1 MGPVERRRQSGG
13 PPEVQVQELPSSGT
27 VGPPG
32 APVAALGPPL
42 VPGAYPSERGVPRP
56 LPATGI
62 GFCCPSPRCRR
73 DKRGAYAKASG
84 FIQHLN
90 QQHKLEEA
98 QSLRIPDRLPDIVKC
113 RLCGTFCQNA
123 KGLAA
128 HQKHKHKQ
136 QSVVPSPAGQLNP
149 AEAPPPP
156 DPDPAP
162 PDLSSAGPVLSDE
175 QLLDIFQRPLYDI
188 YRAWRAP
195 LFRIVRRLS
204 QGILEG
210 TPVAEERCTL
220 AFLLLPGLIAECHY
234 GKWIPIPALL
244 SHLESGVDRACSDE
258 DYGAMVLA
266 QAQVVVPRVQAY
278 RDRTAAARQATPPVL
293 LDHAAVAAL
302 QRNID
307 RLLRQRRLGAANRL
321 LDKLQATLLSGAVS
335 SELALQLEEVRAEVA
350 KLFPPAGDR
359 DTFSEAQLQEAQA
372 TAPLS
377 LPPGFIGTVLP
388 TLNRGSG
395 SGVSGWT
402 NAFIL
407 DVFTGVT
414 DTRGTGVDLLTD
426 LCNKML
432 AGQMRSPLWLLSRLV
447 LIPKPSDPSVTS
459 NAIPSALVPPVTL
472 RPLGLPEIFYR
483 LAGRAAVKL
492 EGPLVG
498 PTMEPVQL
506 GVGIP
511 SGCQI
516 GARGAQ
522 CAFDAKQAVSAFDVI
537 NAFNTE
543 DRQST
548 FAGVSSRAPRML
560 RYYVWAYGR
569 ETPLLWHG
577 HPVGMSAT
585 GVKQGDPA
593 GPLYFAVSTYP
604 LFCSI
609 RDAVE
614 RTVREQF
621 PLMPSHVGVTAICD
635 DLTVVS
641 DPQLAL
647 LVSEVVQ
654 RKFAESGRRLN
665 IPKCRILVHPD
676 SAHLV
681 VWPKAWCP
689 GLCATLP
696 VVTTGMKLLGAPIG
710 TEVFRRDYVEQ
721 KVLKAAASVPALEHL
736 APSATWSMLRYCV
749 NERINYLAQVTEF
762 PLVQESLARMDA
774 VIDQAILRAAGLP
787 LASPDSLTYL
797 TTCTLR
803 SLPTAL
809 GGLGIR
815 RYSGL
820 AGELACLRTRTV
832 FYEFAEQFSPQL
844 LEGASEDFWQPIF
857 LGAAENRVWTEVA
870 GLFGEEPS
878 PEDDPA
884 HQPPPSSNV
893 TGMFRAYY
901 LASGESSPLPCCTDL
916 RYSAAERRSFRIGIR
931 GAEANIKTEGKKIQ
945 GVWFDALVQLLH
957 CRGRLSEA
965 CLLKSNKFPRY
976 GCWLAGPG
984 GYLSGTTNLTRA
996 EYRMALRLRLLRSPA
1011 SLDVGDAEGCVW
1023 CRCNQRI
1030 SLDKDPMHFF
1040 HCPSSQGQ
1048 FIRRHNHI
1056 RDAISDQLAE
1066 SVRHDTCPYDV
1077 SVELEPLVRHCLPAP
1092 PLPPSDGAME
1102 TDPVV
1107 GALIQFEDDDEEEY
1121 IEEARRP
1128 LQPRMTLKDLRKR
1141 NAADKAAGQCRG
1153 DVGLSV
1159 DGLTAIVDVAVGDAT
1174 APSYRQPPPAPPP
1187 PSRSLCNPGCSS
1199 YL

>member
-1 MGPVERRRQSGG
+1 
-13 PPEVQVQELPSSGT
+13 
-27 VGPPG
+27 
-32 APVAALGPPL
+32 
-42 VPGAYPSERGVPRP
+42 
-56 LPATGI
+56 
-62 GFCCPSPRCRR
+62 
-73 DKRGAYAKASG
+73 
-84 FIQHLN
+84 
-90 QQHKLEEA
+90 
-98 QSLRIPDRLPDIVKC
+98 
-113 RLCGTFCQNA
+113 
-123 KGLAA
+123 
-128 HQKHKHKQ
+128 
-136 QSVVPSPAGQLNP
+136 
-149 AEAPPPP
+149 
-156 DPDPAP
+156 
-162 PDLSSAGPVLSDE
+162 
-175 QLLDIFQRPLYDI
+175 
-188 YRAWRAP
+188 
-195 LFRIVRRLS
+195 
-204 QGILEG
+204 
-210 TPVAEERCTL
+210 
-220 AFLLLPGLIAECHY
+220 
-234 GKWIPIPALL
+234 
-244 SHLESGVDRACSDE
+244 
-258 DYGAMVLA
+258 
-266 QAQVVVPRVQAY
+266 
-278 RDRTAAARQATPPVL
+278 
-293 LDHAAVAAL
+293 
-302 QRNID
+302 
-307 RLLRQRRLGAANRL
+307 
-321 LDKLQATLLSGAVS
+321 
-335 SELALQLEEVRAEVA
+335 
-350 KLFPPAGDR
+350 
-359 DTFSEAQLQEAQA
+359 
-372 TAPLS
+372 
-377 LPPGFIGTVLP
+377 
-388 TLNRGSG
+388 
-395 SGVSGWT
+395 
-402 NAFIL
+402 
-407 DVFTGVT
+407 
-414 DTRGTGVDLLTD
+414 
-426 LCNKML
+426 ML
-432 AGQMRSPLWLLSRLV
+432 AGQMRSPLWLLSCLV
-447 LIPKPSDPSVTS
+447 LIPKPPDPSVTT
-459 NAIPSALVPPVTL
+459 NAVSSVLVPPVTL

-522 CAFDAKQAVSAFDVI
+522 CAFDAKQAVSAFNVV

-577 HPVGMSAT
+577 HLAGMSAT

-593 GPLYFAVSTYP
+593 RPLYFAVSTYP

-614 RTVREQF
+614 RTVTEHF

-635 DLTVVS
+635 DLTVAS

-681 VWPKAWCP
+681 VWPKAWRP

-710 TEVFRRDYVEQ
+710 TEVFRRDFVEQ

-787 LASPDSLTYL
+787 CMPPDSLSYL

-832 FYEFAEQFSPQL
+832 FYEFAEQFSPL
-844 LEGASEDFWQPIF
+844 LLQGASEDFWQPIF
-857 LGAAENRVWTEVA
+857 LGAAENRIWTEVA

-884 HQPPPSSNV
+884 YQPPPSSNV
-893 TGMFRAYY
+893 AGMFRAYY
-901 LASGESSPLPCCTDL
+901 LASGESSPLPCSTDL

-957 CRGRLSEA
+957 SRGRPSEA
-965 CLLKSNKFPRY
+965 CLLKSNKFPRS

-1030 SLDKDPMHFF
+1030 SLAQDPMHFF

-1066 SVRHDTCPYDV
+1066 SVRHDNTCPYDV
-1077 SVELEPLVRHCLPAP
+1077 SVELEPLVRHYLPPP
-1092 PLPPSDGAME
+1092 PLPPSIDGDAME
-1102 TDPVV
+1102 IDPVV
-1107 GALIQFEDDDEEEY
+1107 GTTVVPFEGDDDEEY

-1128 LQPRMTLKDLRKR
+1128 HQSRMTLKDLRQR

-1153 DVGLSV
+1153 DVGLCV
-1159 DGLTAIVDVAVGDAT
+1159 DGLTTIVDVAVGDAT

-1187 PSRSLCNPGCSS
+1187 PPDPSSTTPPEATAASESAQPVDPAPRGGRKKKKGRRRNNQQGPSTPRLPGQSFAIEHRVWEKKYKFRPFLGADGVDDPKRFVPFVLEASGRLGPEASAFLEYLKTLCPFPILRFRALVSVISVRYNAQMALRWVRFLRPVPDLGC
-1199 YL
+1199 